1 MNVFSIKKE
10 HPPIQGF
17 TISAK
22 SEITSQDNHVTYFS
36 LGSGTDISPETYPK
50 DQIYLINGGSGYFIV
65 SEEKQ
70 KVFAEEGDFILVKG
84 GTLCGA
90 ASKDGFVYTEL
101 IPGKEIE
108 MNQIVKAGEVMKLKE
123 LVPYQKDSIVNAD
136 IASNDTI
143 KFVLMAFD
151 EGTGLTPHAAPG
163 DAIVF
168 ALEGKATIG
177 YEGKEYPIEAGEQF
191 RFEKGGSHSVTANG
205 KFKMALL
212 LVLK

>member
-1 MNVFSIKKE
+1 MDLFSIKKE
-10 HPPIQGF
+10 HPPILGL

-22 SEITSQDNHVTYFS
+22 SEITSKENSVTYFS
-36 LGSGTDISPETYPK
+36 LGAGTDISPETYPN
-50 DQIYLINGGSGYFIV
+50 DQIYVVNGGTGFFV
-65 SEEKQ
+65 VTEKKK

-84 GTLCGA
+84 GTLCGT
-90 ASKDGFVYTEL
+90 SSEEGVVYTEL
-101 IPGKEIE
+101 IPGKEMK

-136 IASNDTI
+136 IASNDTM
-143 KFVLMAFD
+143 KFVVMAFD